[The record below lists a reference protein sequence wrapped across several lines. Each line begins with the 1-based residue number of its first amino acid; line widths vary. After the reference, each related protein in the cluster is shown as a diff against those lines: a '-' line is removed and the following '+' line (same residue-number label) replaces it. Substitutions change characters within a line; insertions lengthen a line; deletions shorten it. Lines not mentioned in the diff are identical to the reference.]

1 MKSEEKKYAELFMAV
16 STDIEEAATKSWED
30 DFNKFLDSIKIYI
43 KS

>member
-1 MKSEEKKYAELFMAV
+1 MTAKEKTA
-16 STDIEEAATKSWED
+16 IEEAATKSWED